1 MSLLNTATVLVLNRN
16 WQAINVIPVA
26 DALCQMATGA
36 ATGLDVAGLD
46 YMTPVRW
53 EEWLALPVRPGDRS
67 IGTPRGAIRAPT
79 VLVLARY
86 DKVPLKRPRF
96 SARAIRERDGCR
108 CQYTGR
114 LLGPGEGN
122 IDHILPR
129 SRGGRTTWTNCV
141 LACREINTR
150 KANRTPEEAGLK
162 LLRRPEAPRAVPVTV
177 LLRNTHGVP
186 EWQPFLM

>member
-53 EEWLALPVRPGDRS
+53 EEWLTLPVRPGDRS

-186 EWQPFLM
+186 EWKPFLM

>member
-122 IDHILPR
+122 IDHIMPR